1 MDYLDQ
7 FSKIFHG
14 ANDQEK
20 NNEELQETVEASE
33 IVDSMTSKET
43 AQSKLSEEG
52 SNGLENSMKRLPLLS
67 DDDDAHE
74 ETTEDNE
81 DLQETIET
89 CEEPVQVKAD
99 NEDNDAIEPKDC
111 NQVDY
116 TEQFAS
122 IQESINA
129 LQDVVENLQY
139 NVSMLV
145 QNQASAADVAVMRR
159 ENEAFRSDSNMKLM
173 RKYGIDA
180 MIKTYQAICDRL
192 FRINHPRTNA
202 PVDEGA
208 KTAFE
213 WTLKRMERQFKQLGI
228 LLKHTESGCEIDES
242 VMVVYGSEGEDV
254 EENETIFTTDVEK
267 LKGTVK
273 ESVSPAFLWT
283 VPSLIGDSKQW
294 CMEPEKVCIYK

>member
-7 FSKIFHG
+7 FSKFFHG

-33 IVDSMTSKET
+33 IVGSMTSKET
-43 AQSKLSEEG
+43 AQSKPSEEG
-52 SNGLENSMKRLPLLS
+52 SNGLDNSMKCPPLLS
-67 DDDDAHE
+67 DDDAHE

-129 LQDVVENLQY
+129 LQDVVENMQF

-180 MIKTYQAICDRL
+180 MIKTYQAICDQI
-192 FRINHPRTNA
+192 FRINHPRTDA
-202 PVDEGA
+202 PVDEGT

-213 WTLKRMERQFKQLGI
+213 WTLKRLERQFKQLGI
-228 LLKHTESGCEIDES
+228 MLKRTESGSEIDES

-283 VPSLIGDSKQW
+283 IPSLIGDSKQW